1 MPNMENNKK
10 IKCALISNNPNDDIF
25 FNRRLWMYYDH
36 ESKKRGQKN
45 HVDIDDDMF
54 SKLMSRS
61 SSC

>member
-25 FNRRLWMYYDH
+25 FNRRLCTYDH

-45 HVDIDDDMF
+45 HVDNDDDMF